1 MWEHWGT
8 FQRKAK
14 QKNIN
19 TREVPS
25 YVFHFNLDIG
35 FLVCRCHYRLNDR
48 AVAKKKPD
56 KNRASELRRQ
66 DSNVR
71 PPGYEPGELPTAPLR
86 DIIFFAGAKVIL
98 FFRICKFY
106 DKIFEKSYIS
116 RRFPLLIQIKT
127 LFLHTTQTMC
137 NTKKHR
143 REHHVDIKNKTTFG

>member
-66 DSNVR
+66 DSR
-71 PPGYEPGELPTAPLR
+71 SARR
-86 DIIFFAGAKVIL
+86 DASLAKN
-98 FFRICKFY
+98 C
-106 DKIFEKSYIS
+106 D
-116 RRFPLLIQIKT
+116 
-127 LFLHTTQTMC
+127 
-137 NTKKHR
+137 
-143 REHHVDIKNKTTFG
+143 REHVKKTDVAKKKPDKNRAS